1 MAKFRTMVFFLCL
14 KARRREPPPAR
25 NGPKNIPIVE
35 VQPAVSIE
43 QDNTTQGVIFAFAQ
57 SRGGSSA
64 PGWHKCLA
72 EISDEGDYVL
82 CTIRPEDGLTMDA
95 SKDYVYDVQVR
106 KPGVD
111 YPQVLTLL
119 TGTITITDQ
128 VTSSLGTP

>member
-1 MAKFRTMVFFLCL
+1 MAFPGTY
-14 KARRREPPPAR
+14 
-25 NGPKNIPIVE
+25 NINYYNLEDDPLTTGEVE
-35 VQPAVSIE
+35 
-43 QDNTTQGVIFAFAQ
+43 GVIFAFAQ

-106 KPGVD
+106 KPGID

-119 TGTITITDQ
+119 TGTINVTEQ
-128 VTSSLGTP
+128 VADK

>member
-1 MAKFRTMVFFLCL
+1 MAFPGTYNINYYKGDTYQFRVY
-14 KARRREPPPAR
+14 
-25 NGPKNIPIVE
+25 PKKPDGLPFPLTSYNLEDDPLTTGEVE
-35 VQPAVSIE
+35 
-43 QDNTTQGVIFAFAQ
+43 GVIFAFAQ

-119 TGTITITDQ
+119 TGTINVTEQ
-128 VTSSLGTP
+128 VADK